1 MHALRLFVP
10 AALAILFFA
19 CKSDTP
25 KTVSDTR
32 SAAKPELFLYAA
44 NVDNLRLRDKPEQ
57 SSGVIGQVKE
67 GTMLEGAGN
76 ESTNQEEIELRGIP
90 YRAPY
95 YQVTALSGEK
105 PSGWAFGGALT
116 CVYAGPRKNSPDA
129 TRIGALAEY
138 LKALDPKDL
147 ASGGKAWAFV
157 ETELADASRPL
168 ADATFVLLERFLR
181 RMEVEGEYYKMTEK
195 VPFTEA
201 DGRDI
206 YTDRFNHDKYP
217 ATALLA
223 ANGFRLVFGDG
234 AIFPVVNWSRFQD
247 YFGPRVT
254 QPMQMF
260 INQRTA
266 EQNVPMSDDGGLLIP
281 LENVADVAVFWEKF
295 NRNNP
300 YFPLGD
306 RCRESERWLR
316 TLLICGSDNTPVFAS
331 ETQTAGQN
339 FRSAWEYVQQKH
351 PDAGLA
357 KLVKQMTDL
366 CAADGWVR
374 SQKVQ
379 DFQNQVLQN
388 Q

>member
-1 MHALRLFVP
+1 MRLLRFLMAV
-10 AALAILFFA
+10 ALAIPFFA
-19 CKSDTP
+19 CKSDSP
-25 KTVSDTR
+25 KTTADSDAPAR
-32 SAAKPELFLYAA
+32 PELFLYAA
-44 NVDNLRLRDKPEQ
+44 NVDNLRLRDKPNRN
-57 SSGVIGQVKE
+57 SGVIAQVKE
-67 GTMLEGAGN
+67 GAMLEGAGN

-116 CVYAGPRKNSPDA
+116 CVYAGTRKDSPDA
-129 TRIGALAEY
+129 ARIGAFAEY
-138 LKALDPKDL
+138 LKALNPKDI
-147 ASGGKAWAFV
+147 AAGGKAWAFV

-168 ADATFVLLERFLR
+168 ADAAFVLLERFLR
-181 RMEVEGEYYKMTEK
+181 RMETEGEFYKLTEN

-217 ATALLA
+217 TTALFA
-223 ANGFRLVFGDG
+223 ANGFRMVFGEG
-234 AIFPVVNWSRFQD
+234 SIFPVVNWSKFQD

-266 EQNVPMSDDGGLLIP
+266 QQNVPMYDDGGLLIP
-281 LENVADVAVFWEKF
+281 LEKVADVAVFWEKF

-300 YFPLGD
+300 YFPLGEQ
-306 RCRESERWLR
+306 CRESERWLR
-316 TLLICGSDNTPVFAS
+316 IVLTCGSDNTPVFSS
-331 ETQTAGQN
+331 ETETVGEN
-339 FRSAWEYVQQKH
+339 FRSAWEYIQQAY
-351 PDAGLA
+351 PNSSLA
-357 KLVKQMTDL
+357 KLTRQMADL
-366 CAADGWVR
+366 CAAEGWKR
-374 SQKVQ
+374 TQKVQ
-379 DFQNQVLQN
+379 DFQNQVLQG